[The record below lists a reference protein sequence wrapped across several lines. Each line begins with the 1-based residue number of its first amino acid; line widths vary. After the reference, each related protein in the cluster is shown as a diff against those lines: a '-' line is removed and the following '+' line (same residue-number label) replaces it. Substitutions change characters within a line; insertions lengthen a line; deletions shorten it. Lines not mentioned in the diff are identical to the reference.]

1 MKTCEKCS
9 NPVPDEKAFCPN
21 CGAAMTPE
29 RARTPDYISEEM
41 GPTMYGYDAPLKK
54 PPTQKLPPLPVKAT
68 AEKAAIEKPIEAAV
82 GKPIE
87 AATAKPATAAAAEKP
102 VKAEASR
109 APVAAKVSP
118 KPPPLARE
126 AAKAATKRAPADEG
140 NRTLHLILGASAVIF
155 ALSILLV
162 VILYVT
168 GKL

>member
-68 AEKAAIEKPIEAAV
+68 ADKAAPEKP
-82 GKPIE
+82 GE

-109 APVAAKVSP
+109 APSAAKVSP
-118 KPPPLARE
+118 EPPLPARE
-126 AAKAATKRAPADEG
+126 PAKAATKRAPADEG